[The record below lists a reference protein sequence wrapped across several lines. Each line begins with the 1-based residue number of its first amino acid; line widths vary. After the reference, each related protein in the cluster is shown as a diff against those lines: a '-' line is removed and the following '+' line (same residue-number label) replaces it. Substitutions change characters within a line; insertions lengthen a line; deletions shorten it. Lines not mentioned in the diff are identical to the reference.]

1 MEMPMLYKTICLQLL
16 QDRPQ
21 LYDQLCRQR
30 QALPTL
36 NHLAIE
42 LKTRHEAWMAQL
54 TQASPGSDQ
63 SQIASEALE
72 IALKELEAS
81 LPDSSPPDANENL
94 SLDDAM
100 AFLLR
105 LSPPA

>member
-36 NHLAIE
+36 NRLAAE
-42 LKTRHEAWMAQL
+42 LKTRHEAWKEQL
-54 TQASPGSDQ
+54 ELVHPGSDA

-72 IALKELEAS
+72 IALQELEAS
-81 LPDSSPPDANENL
+81 LPADSLPDESEPL

-100 AFLLR
+100 AFLRRHSL
-105 LSPPA
+105 PV